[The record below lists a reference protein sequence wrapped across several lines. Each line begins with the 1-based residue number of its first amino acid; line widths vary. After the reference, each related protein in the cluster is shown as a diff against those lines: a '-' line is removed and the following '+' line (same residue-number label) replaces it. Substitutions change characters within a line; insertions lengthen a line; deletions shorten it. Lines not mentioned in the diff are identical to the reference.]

1 MPVGYRRNDGHDTP
15 AIIESMIRISCS
27 VGCAARRGSEQRRLD
42 RRDEAPG
49 EREENRSSERMLDCR
64 VGVSATVNDGLC
76 RLYIGP
82 CESQAL
88 IQQRDNGIP
97 IMVFRLL
104 LHGVEWARG
113 KALRLLEFYASTD
126 SKLERRDPPLRLIYS
141 FIDCTSFVVCRQKSC
156 HEREIGR
163 ESFSA
168 GGMVNSNRPVCRKA
182 AS

>member
-27 VGCAARRGSEQRRLD
+27 VGCAVRRGSEQRRLD
-42 RRDEAPG
+42 RRDEASG
-49 EREENRSSERMLDCR
+49 EREENRFSERMLDCR

-126 SKLERRDPPLRLIYS
+126 SKLERRDPPLRFIYNFS
-141 FIDCTSFVVCRQKSC
+141 STVHLSLFADKSPATNAKLDAKVFR
-156 HEREIGR
+156 REGW
-163 ESFSA
+163 
-168 GGMVNSNRPVCRKA
+168 
-182 AS
+182 